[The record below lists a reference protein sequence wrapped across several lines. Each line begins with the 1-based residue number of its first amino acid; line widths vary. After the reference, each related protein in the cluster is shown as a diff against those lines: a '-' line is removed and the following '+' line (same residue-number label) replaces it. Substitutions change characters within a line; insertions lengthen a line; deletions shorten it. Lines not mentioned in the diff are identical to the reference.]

1 MKLNYKIWLENE
13 QGERVM
19 GKGLL
24 ALLSFID
31 QTGSINKA
39 AKELEMSYR
48 AAWGKLNKAE
58 EELGY
63 DLIERRSGGRGGGGS
78 RLTEKGNNL
87 LDKFNKFSKKV
98 DQELN
103 IMFLDFFDR

>member
-1 MKLNYKIWLENE
+1 MKVNYKIWLENE

-24 ALLSFID
+24 VLLSLIE

-39 AKELEMSYR
+39 AKVLGMSYR

-78 RLTEKGNNL
+78 RLTEKGNRL
-87 LDKFNKFSKKV
+87 LDKFNKFSNKV

-103 IMFLDFFDR
+103 TMFLDFFNK